1 VVQHR
6 ILLQPIGKVPSDAL
20 DLLHHELS
28 DQFRDSSFITAPSI
42 DLPVPAFDRTRDQ
55 YLSPLILSFIH
66 EKCTDRSF
74 DKVLGICDVDAY
86 SNGLNF
92 VFGEAAINGRI
103 AVVYLARL
111 RQEFYGLKS
120 DNSLFLERIVK
131 EAAHELGHAFGL
143 GHCPRQKCVMF
154 FSNSLA
160 DTDRKCKR
168 FCNECIA
175 LLYKR

>member
-1 VVQHR
+1 VVQRR

-20 DLLHHELS
+20 DLLQHELS

-55 YLSPLILSFIH
+55 YISPLILSFIH
-66 EKCTDRSF
+66 EKCRDRSF

-92 VFGEAAINGRI
+92 VFGEARIDGRV
-103 AVVYLARL
+103 AVIYLARL
-111 RQEFYGLKS
+111 RQEFYELKS
-120 DNSLFLERIVK
+120 DNSLFLKRVVK
-131 EAAHELGHAFGL
+131 EATHELGHIFGL
-143 GHCPRQKCVMF
+143 RHCSRQNCVMF

-160 DTDRKCKR
+160 DTDRKCKQ
-168 FCNECIA
+168 FCYECTA
-175 LLYKR
+175 LLSQR